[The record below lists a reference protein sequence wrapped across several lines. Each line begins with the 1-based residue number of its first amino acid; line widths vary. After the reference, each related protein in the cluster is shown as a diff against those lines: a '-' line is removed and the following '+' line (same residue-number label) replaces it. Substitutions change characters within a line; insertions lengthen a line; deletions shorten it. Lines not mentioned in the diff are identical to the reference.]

1 MKAESK
7 IKTLGFINADK
18 PSGLTSSAVVN
29 KIKRLTG
36 LPSGHMGTLDPLASG
51 VLPVGIGDCEVRPM
65 PIADFAA
72 LFA

>member
-36 LPSGHMGTLDPLASG
+36 LPSGHMGTPRSSG
-51 VLPVGIGDCEVRPM
+51 ERGAARGNRQRDAAVR
-65 PIADFAA
+65 IIFW
-72 LFA
+72 